1 MTVRIIF
8 TVTRTVTHEKNIVT
22 ATAEKGTSM
31 KNEIQKQNDQGMS
44 EEARELRKAYNREW
58 ARKNRERRN
67 ALNRA
72 YWERKVARLA
82 ESEGTK
88 V

>member
-44 EEARELRKAYNREW
+44 EEARELRKADNREW

-72 YWERKVARLA
+72 YWERQAAKMR
-82 ESEGTK
+82 EGEPAK
-88 V
+88 